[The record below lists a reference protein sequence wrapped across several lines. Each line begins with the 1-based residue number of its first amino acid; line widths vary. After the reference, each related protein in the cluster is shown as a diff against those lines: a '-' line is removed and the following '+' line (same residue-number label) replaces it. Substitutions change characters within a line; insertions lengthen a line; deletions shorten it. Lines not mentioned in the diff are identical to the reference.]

1 MNKINNAHCPPE
13 QAPHKPRF
21 GLVAWL
27 LQHRLPLALRAVSPP
42 DRTDRLL
49 ALQRLLTAAFQ
60 DCGARMSGRDRRLY
74 QQLVHSESLDTI
86 RHLRFE
92 CFDLM
97 CRLLGEGVARARQPQ
112 IDAWL
117 TSRH

>member
-1 MNKINNAHCPPE
+1 MNKINDTHCLPRRSL
-13 QAPHKPRF
+13 HKTRF
-21 GLVAWL
+21 ALMAW
-27 LQHRLPLALRAVSPP
+27 LQHRLPMALRTGSPP
-42 DRTDRLL
+42 DRMARLL
-49 ALQRLLTAAFQ
+49 ALQRLLTSAFQ
-60 DCGARMSGRDRRLY
+60 DCGTRMSGRDRRLY
-74 QQLVHSESLDTI
+74 QQLVQSESLDTI